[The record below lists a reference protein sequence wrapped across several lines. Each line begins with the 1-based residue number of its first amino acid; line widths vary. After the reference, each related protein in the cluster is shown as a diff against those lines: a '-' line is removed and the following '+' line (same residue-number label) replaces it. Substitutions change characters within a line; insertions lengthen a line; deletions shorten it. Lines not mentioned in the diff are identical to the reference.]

1 MKNNWDKQYD
11 SWKDIGFFNL
21 DIDEMETVALD
32 DYLDKFAKFDKEMR
46 DWGIY
51 SHIRNEIQKFRD
63 TMPLLSD
70 LRAEAMRERHWKE
83 LRIEVK
89 EDFDEQSEEF
99 NLDKVMS
106 LNLLSHIEKIGE
118 LADNAKKQLKIEV
131 ELEQIRFCWEDSEKS
146 DLIIEKQKS
155 KADNEEFFQ
164 IKSTENIMEL
174 IEDHGG
180 KLGNHKSSPYYKEFD
195 TLIDHWE
202 ANISQITETLEV
214 LLAVQ
219 GKWKYLESIFR
230 GQPDISKQLP
240 NEDAIFKKN
249 NTTFKAEMER
259 IAKTKNCLNSLI
271 VKNFLPLLNDLNK
284 KFEQIQKNLNQFLEA
299 KRGQF
304 PRFYFLS
311 NEDLLEIIGQSKD
324 PKPILQH
331 IGKMFEGIAS
341 LTIQTQGS
349 KNNLTYEIT
358 ELQSNDKPY
367 EAIPLRQFAVDPKV
381 EAWLKKLVNEMKA
394 SLRRLFYQYYHENSG
409 SSKNRNEKE
418 KMMAIIKQ
426 YPG

>member
-1 MKNNWDKQYD
+1 MQAGLEIFDFEPIAYPEVALVEKEIAQLTQLWDLKNNWDKQYD

-46 DWGIY
+46 EWGIY

-155 KADNEEFFQ
+155 KADNEEFYQ

-202 ANISQITETLEV
+202 SNISQITETLEV

-249 NTTFKAEMER
+249 NTTFKTEMER

-284 KFEQIQKNLNQFLEA
+284 KFE
-299 KRGQF
+299 
-304 PRFYFLS
+304 
-311 NEDLLEIIGQSKD
+311 
-324 PKPILQH
+324 
-331 IGKMFEGIAS
+331 
-341 LTIQTQGS
+341 
-349 KNNLTYEIT
+349 
-358 ELQSNDKPY
+358 
-367 EAIPLRQFAVDPKV
+367 
-381 EAWLKKLVNEMKA
+381 
-394 SLRRLFYQYYHENSG
+394 
-409 SSKNRNEKE
+409 
-418 KMMAIIKQ
+418 
-426 YPG
+426 

>member
-131 ELEQIRFCWEDSEKS
+131 ELEQ
-146 DLIIEKQKS
+146 
-155 KADNEEFFQ
+155 N
-164 IKSTENIMEL
+164 
-174 IEDHGG
+174 G
-180 KLGNHKSSPYYKEFD
+180 
-195 TLIDHWE
+195 
-202 ANISQITETLEV
+202 
-214 LLAVQ
+214 
-219 GKWKYLESIFR
+219 R
-230 GQPDISKQLP
+230 GQG
-240 NEDAIFKKN
+240 A
-249 NTTFKAEMER
+249 
-259 IAKTKNCLNSLI
+259 
-271 VKNFLPLLNDLNK
+271 
-284 KFEQIQKNLNQFLEA
+284 
-299 KRGQF
+299 
-304 PRFYFLS
+304 
-311 NEDLLEIIGQSKD
+311 
-324 PKPILQH
+324 
-331 IGKMFEGIAS
+331 
-341 LTIQTQGS
+341 
-349 KNNLTYEIT
+349 
-358 ELQSNDKPY
+358 
-367 EAIPLRQFAVDPKV
+367 
-381 EAWLKKLVNEMKA
+381 MKW
-394 SLRRLFYQYYHENSG
+394 RE
-409 SSKNRNEKE
+409 
-418 KMMAIIKQ
+418 
-426 YPG
+426 